1 MPTSSAIT
9 RACKPLRPA
18 PVQRSRALWS
28 KVRDRVADQGG
39 SQITDNLGLIVIG
52 VGAVVAIGGLIGV
65 LDKGIFSYVT
75 DQLGIG

>member
-1 MPTSSAIT
+1 M
-9 RACKPLRPA
+9 
-18 PVQRSRALWS
+18 
-28 KVRDRVADQGG
+28 RDRVADQGG